1 MEPATAVS
9 PSDASISLFAF
20 TLLTFCLGLIEQALK
35 LVPDDVVNL
44 VLKIEVTKQKK
55 RVPHFIAATTSRFV
69 VLNIKAKVLCLQYTF
84 FCLLS
89 SKVQHDFHFLDMRSL
104 TSVNDNEVY
113 EEKQISFC
121 LTIFKDYS

>member
-1 MEPATAVS
+1 MLLLWNQPQLFRHLMQV
-9 PSDASISLFAF
+9 ISLFF
-20 TLLTFCLGLIEQALK
+20 LFLFLLTFCLGLIEQALK

-69 VLNIKAKVLCLQYTF
+69 VLNVKAKVLSSIRF

-89 SKVQHDFHFLDMRSL
+89 
-104 TSVNDNEVY
+104 
-113 EEKQISFC
+113 
-121 LTIFKDYS
+121 